1 MPDHEIGHP
10 GDTADP
16 TDESHDE
23 RGDDI
28 RRQIRAELGRGAFAP
43 RPRRALWYVPLV
55 ATSLACVTV
64 LATTSIPWYLA
75 LVLAVV
81 FGQCLGATG
90 FLSHEVLHGSV
101 VKSAGL
107 QTFLGYLG
115 FAPMLVS
122 PTLWRTWHNQVHHG
136 KTNQGNSDPDGFG
149 TLSRYE
155 KAPSTRFVA
164 RLAPGSRHPMS
175 YFFFAYWFM
184 FHGQVVLWIQSRYMR
199 GFRRM
204 NRRRAV
210 VDSAVSALL
219 WTTVAVLALLAGPMY
234 VLFAVVIPVVVANFL
249 VMSYIATN
257 HFMRPL
263 TETNDPIENSMSVN
277 TLPIIDRL
285 HFNFSHHVEHHL
297 FPNMSAKHAPRVRA
311 WLLENEADRYVS
323 PAHWMAFLYLYPTPR
338 VYLDATT
345 LCDPDDPQGDY
356 RADTRELADILH

>member
-1 MPDHEIGHP
+1 M
-10 GDTADP
+10 
-16 TDESHDE
+16 
-23 RGDDI
+23 
-28 RRQIRAELGRGAFAP
+28 
-43 RPRRALWYVPLV
+43 
-55 ATSLACVTV
+55 
-64 LATTSIPWYLA
+64 
-75 LVLAVV
+75 
-81 FGQCLGATG
+81 
-90 FLSHEVLHGSV
+90 
-101 VKSAGL
+101 
-107 QTFLGYLG
+107 
-115 FAPMLVS
+115 MVS

-149 TLSRYE
+149 TLTRYE

-219 WTTVAVLALLAGPMY
+219 WLTVAVLALLAGPMY
-234 VLFAVVIPVVVANFL
+234 VLFAVVIPLVLANFI

-277 TLPIIDRL
+277 TLPIIDRM

-311 WLLENEADRYVS
+311 LAARERGRSLRLAGALAGVPLPVQDAAGV
-323 PAHWMAFLYLYPTPR
+323 PR
-338 VYLDATT
+338 R
-345 LCDPDDPQGDY
+345 DDPVRSRRPAGRLPRRHPGARGHPPLTPDGPTGP
-356 RADTRELADILH
+356 RTLDPCAIDR

>member
-1 MPDHEIGHP
+1 MTTTP
-10 GDTADP
+10 TAEDV
-16 TDESHDE
+16 
-23 RGDDI
+23 RK
-28 RRQIRAELGRGAFAP
+28 QIRAELPEDTFEMQP
-43 RPRRALWYVPLV
+43 QRALWFIPLAVAGFGSIATIIV
-55 ATSLACVTV
+55 ATP
-64 LATTSIPWYLA
+64 PWYLC
-75 LVLAVV
+75 LVLSLVA
-81 FGQCLGATG
+81 GQCIAAMG
-90 FLSHEVLHGSV
+90 FLAHEVLHGSV
-101 VKSAGL
+101 VKSTGL

-115 FAPMLVS
+115 FAPMMVS

-175 YFFFAYWFM
+175 YLFFAYWFM

-210 VDSAVSALL
+210 IDSAVSALMWL
-219 WTTVAVLALLAGPMY
+219 TVAVLAVLAGPMY
-234 VLFAVVIPVVVANFL
+234 LLFAVVIPLVLGNFI

-263 TETNDPIENSMSVN
+263 TETNDPIENSMSVT
-277 TLPIIDRL
+277 TLPVIDRM

-297 FPNMSAKHAPRVRA
+297 FPNMSGKHAPRVRA
-311 WLLENEADRYVS
+311 WLLEHEADRYVS
-323 PAHWMAFLYLYPTPR
+323 PAHWKAFLYLYRTPR

-356 RADTRELADILH
+356 RADTRELAEILH